1 MQGQLIYLQV
11 KLPGTNI
18 TKGLQ
23 GTTHDDAATLARN
36 FATKHNLGLLQQIK
50 IKKLVQTK
58 IETFSNY
65 EIILQ

>member
-1 MQGQLIYLQV
+1 MQI

-18 TKGLQ
+18 TKALQ
-23 GTTHDDAATLARN
+23 GTTHDDAAILARS

-58 IETFSNY
+58 IDNFSNY